1 MIVGAL
7 RGQPMTIPNNALQ
20 STTPTPYAKLRET
33 LRDGDIVLCQGRD
46 PFSRLIQWSTKSPW
60 SHVGM
65 VFRVDSLDRVIVV
78 EAVEK
83 IGVRA
88 VSLSDFLSRDSA
100 GTHPYPGKI
109 LFARHQALAGDVADP
124 RVRKLA
130 DFAFE
135 KLGCKFA
142 PGEIL
147 KIAMRIIDARLFGN
161 RKTPKFLISDDEFI
175 CSEFVAGAFA
185 KAGLPI
191 PWDGLGFIAPN
202 DIADD
207 PNMQLV
213 AQADVAHPPRQFGK
227 KKARTARPARARIT
241 VTEPGEEGRVS
252 TTT

>member
-1 MIVGAL
+1 MSIPSDAL
-7 RGQPMTIPNNALQ
+7 EILPPM
-20 STTPTPYAKLRET
+20 PYAKLRES

-65 VFRVDSLDRVIVV
+65 VFRVDSLDRVIVI

-88 VSLSDFLSRDSA
+88 VALSDFVSRDSA

-109 LFARHQALAGDVADP
+109 LFVRHKALSGDVTDP
-124 RVRKLA
+124 RVREVA
-130 DFAFE
+130 DFAFA

-161 RKTPKFLISDDEFI
+161 RKTPRFLIPDDEFI
-175 CSEFVAGAFA
+175 CSEFVAGAYA
-185 KAGLPI
+185 KAGLTV
-191 PWDGLGFIAPN
+191 PWDGLGFIAPS
-202 DIADD
+202 DFADD
-207 PNMQLV
+207 AAISPV
-213 AQADVAHPPRQFGK
+213 AQGDVANPPRQFGGK
-227 KKARTARPARARIT
+227 RQRRPEPATQHAETAPQSR
-241 VTEPGEEGRVS
+241 
-252 TTT
+252 